1 MSGKRNRLHHIL
13 MLLVICISAAGFC
26 FRVEAATRQNITRLT
41 EAADL
46 TVMFS
51 FDKENVDITFISP
64 QGKLYTKEDAGV
76 EFADGELWSTYRITG
91 AEAGDWAVEYELGVN
106 SQIEYS
112 IIEEEAGIW
121 IQYVNI
127 VSQQEDSLEVS
138 FEADG
143 DGEAVWF
150 DYTLWAVCNTDDSLS
165 GKIQEGRAR
174 TEEETLVTA
183 NLGKL
188 NSGDYTLKLEV
199 SRMDGDAEVF
209 DSMMGDS
216 FSYTNGEAPEGLD
229 NYKVYLDMSRQDVRL
244 DWSESAVRADEYQVS
259 VYGTELLYQETL
271 DREERETSFSYP
283 ADTSQL
289 QLSLSGKQNNLWSAP
304 VVITIPIPGE
314 EYLRNAT
321 GDVTGSGQLALE
333 YAVTKERTLTVQKG
347 EESAQYLLNGTDTVY
362 ITLQQGI
369 NRIYA
374 EFEGDNNIFY
384 VADTEVYYD
393 LYPPEIILYDA
404 LDGKTFSGESVDI
417 LGKVKDAES
426 LTINGEAITIEEDGS
441 FTYSCKLS
449 TGENLMELKAQ
460 DGNGNMTMRVLTLY
474 KAGAITGK
482 VPENSFWMRFLPLL
496 ISLGCSLIII
506 LFAAIFI
513 RKKKKK
519 EDSEQETG
527 EGQIETRAGTEAE
540 TGTDTEAEG
549 TGTEAGA
556 GAVESEQTGE
566 KKQQKKQKK
575 TGFPVK
581 WLVAVLLAGLATGIC
596 IWQWIR
602 CELFIRSLEY
612 LTLVEQSF
620 TRAYQYLQFRKIL
633 MISSGAGVAICLLLI
648 IITILVA
655 KKRKKRREGE
665 QYDTSGMV
673 R

>member
-1 MSGKRNRLHHIL
+1 MSRGRKIVQYIAVW
-13 MLLVICISAAGFC
+13 MLAIFVLGGFYLKA
-26 FRVEAATRQNITRLT
+26 EAASQQIARLE

-46 TVMFS
+46 TVMFN
-51 FDKENVDITFISP
+51 FDQENVDITFVSP
-64 QGKLYTKEDAGV
+64 SGARYTKDTAGV
-76 EFADGELWSTYRITG
+76 EFAEGELWSTYRITG
-91 AEAGDWAVEYELGVN
+91 AEAGSWSVEYDLGAN

-112 IIEEEAGIW
+112 IIEEAYGIW

-183 NLGKL
+183 NLSKL

-216 FSYTNGEAPEGLD
+216 FSYTNGKAPEGLD
-229 NYKVYLDMSRQDVRL
+229 SYKVYLDMSRQDVRL

-289 QLSLSGKQNNLWSAP
+289 QISLSGKQNNLWSAP

-384 VADTEVYYD
+384 VADVEVYYD

-417 LGKVKDAES
+417 LGKVKEAES
-426 LTINGEAITIEEDGS
+426 LTINGEAIAIEEDGS
-441 FTYSCKLS
+441 FTYSCKLG
-449 TGENLMELKAQ
+449 TGENLVELKAQ

-474 KAGAITGK
+474 KAGAITGE
-482 VPENSFWMRFLPLL
+482 VPKNSFWMRFLPLL

-527 EGQIETRAGTEAE
+527 EVQAETEA
-540 TGTDTEAEG
+540 GTEAEG

-556 GAVESEQTGE
+556 GAETEGNRAEAGAGAAESGQTGE
-566 KKQQKKQKK
+566 KKQKKQKK

-620 TRAYQYLQFRKIL
+620 TRAYQYLQLRKIL

-648 IITILVA
+648 IITILAA
-655 KKRKKRREGE
+655 KKRKKRREE
-665 QYDTSGMV
+665 SDS
-673 R
+673 

>member
-1 MSGKRNRLHHIL
+1 M
-13 MLLVICISAAGFC
+13 
-26 FRVEAATRQNITRLT
+26 
-41 EAADL
+41 
-46 TVMFS
+46 
-51 FDKENVDITFISP
+51 
-64 QGKLYTKEDAGV
+64 
-76 EFADGELWSTYRITG
+76 
-91 AEAGDWAVEYELGVN
+91 
-106 SQIEYS
+106 
-112 IIEEEAGIW
+112 
-121 IQYVNI
+121 
-127 VSQQEDSLEVS
+127 
-138 FEADG
+138 
-143 DGEAVWF
+143 
-150 DYTLWAVCNTDDSLS
+150 
-165 GKIQEGRAR
+165 
-174 TEEETLVTA
+174 
-183 NLGKL
+183 
-188 NSGDYTLKLEV
+188 
-199 SRMDGDAEVF
+199 
-209 DSMMGDS
+209 
-216 FSYTNGEAPEGLD
+216 
-229 NYKVYLDMSRQDVRL
+229 
-244 DWSESAVRADEYQVS
+244 
-259 VYGTELLYQETL
+259 
-271 DREERETSFSYP
+271 
-283 ADTSQL
+283 
-289 QLSLSGKQNNLWSAP
+289 
-304 VVITIPIPGE
+304 VITIPIPGE

-384 VADTEVYYD
+384 VADVEVYYD

-417 LGKVKDAES
+417 LGKVKEAES
-426 LTINGEAITIEEDGS
+426 LTINGEAIAIEEDGS
-441 FTYSCKLS
+441 FTYSCKLG
-449 TGENLMELKAQ
+449 TGENLVELKAQ

-474 KAGAITGK
+474 KAGAITGE
-482 VPENSFWMRFLPLL
+482 VPKNSFWMRFLPLL

-527 EGQIETRAGTEAE
+527 EVQAETEAGTEAE
-540 TGTDTEAEG
+540 E

-556 GAVESEQTGE
+556 GAETEGNRAEAGAGAAESGQTGE
-566 KKQQKKQKK
+566 KKQKKQKK

-612 LTLVEQSF
+612 LALVEQSF
-620 TRAYQYLQFRKIL
+620 TRAYQYLQLRKIL

-648 IITILVA
+648 IITILAA